1 MERKQKRARG
11 AQRKELV
18 NRISSKAGKPKGKG
32 CSNWAKDAQRMKQA
46 EDAQRIKWMRVPK
59 MLNELTQHECWVI
72 KTKIRNNM
80 RNWHGRRFSL
90 QAQK

>member
-1 MERKQKRARG
+1 MERKQKGARG

-18 NRISSKAGKPKGKG
+18 NGKADKPKGKG
-32 CSNWAKDAQRMKQA
+32 CSNWAKDAQRMKRA
-46 EDAQRIKWMRVPK
+46 EDAQRMKWMRKPK